1 MNLYSKKQLLKITLL
16 LIGLLI
22 AIISLFY
29 TNTLVKKLAQEER
42 KNVELWAKGMQ
53 KLGEIDNN
61 SDLSIIL
68 QVVKNNKTVPLIIV
82 DKNDNILYHKNLD
95 STQVS
100 DSLYLKK
107 QLEEMKIKN
116 PPIIN
121 KLTETEKQYI
131 YYKDSI
137 LLTQLLYY
145 PYIQLSIILIF
156 ILIAYYAFDSSRK
169 SEQNQVWVGMSK
181 ETAHQLGTPISS
193 LMAWLEILKE
203 KSENQKL
210 LTEIENDIHRL
221 EIIADRF
228 SKIGSKPQLDKINI
242 NQLLSESINYI
253 RARISSQIKIESEF
267 DTQNSIFVFINA
279 PLFSWV
285 IENLLKNAA
294 DAMKGEGKIVFQI
307 TDVQQFL
314 YIDISDTGKGIAKK
328 NYKTIFDPGF
338 TTKRRGWGLGLSLA
352 KRIVEDY
359 HKGKIFIKKSEI
371 NKGTTFRIVIKK

>member
-1 MNLYSKKQLLKITLL
+1 MNIYSKKQFLKISLL
-16 LIGLLI
+16 LAGLLI

-68 QVVKNNKTVPLIIV
+68 EVVRNNKTVPLIII
-82 DKNDNILYHKNLD
+82 DENNNILYHKNLD
-95 STQVS
+95 STKTS
-100 DSLYLKK
+100 DSLYLKI
-107 QLEEMKIKN
+107 QLEEMKLKN
-116 PPIIN
+116 SPIVN
-121 KLTETEKQYI
+121 KLTEKEKQYI

-203 KSENQKL
+203 KSENQEL
-210 LTEIENDIHRL
+210 LNEIENDIQRL

-228 SKIGSKPQLDKINI
+228 SKIGSSPQLNKTNVV
-242 NQLLSESINYI
+242 LLLTESIDYI
-253 RARISSQIKIESEF
+253 HARLSSKIKIKNKIDSE
-267 DTQNSIFVFINA
+267 NPIFVSINA

-294 DAMKGEGKIVFQI
+294 DAMKGEGEIIFKT

-314 YIDISDTGKGIAKK
+314 YIDITDTGKGIAKK
-328 NYKTIFDPGF
+328 NHKTIFDPGY
-338 TTKRRGWGLGLSLA
+338 TTKKRGWGLGLSLA
-352 KRIVEDY
+352 KRIIEDY
-359 HKGKIFIKKSEI
+359 HGGKIFIKKSEI

>member
-1 MNLYSKKQLLKITLL
+1 MDFYSKKQTLKITLL
-16 LIGLLI
+16 LVGVFI
-22 AIISLFY
+22 AIVSLFY
-29 TNTLVKKLAQEER
+29 TNTLVKQLAHEER
-42 KNVELWAKGMQ
+42 KNVELWAHGMQ

-68 QVVKNNKTVPLIIV
+68 EVVKNNTTVPLIIV
-82 DKNDNILYHKNLD
+82 DKNDHILYHKNLD
-95 STQVS
+95 STKTS
-100 DSLYLKK
+100 DSLYLQKELK
-107 QLEEMKIKN
+107 EMKLEN

-121 KLTETEKQYI
+121 NLTKNEKQYI
-131 YYKDSI
+131 YYKDSF
-137 LLTQLLYY
+137 LLTKLLYY

-203 KSENQKL
+203 DSKDQKFL
-210 LTEIENDIHRL
+210 NEIESDIQRL
-221 EIIADRF
+221 ETIADRF
-228 SKIGSKPQLDKINI
+228 SKIGSTPQLEKTDIT
-242 NQLLSESINYI
+242 QLLTESINYI
-253 RARISSQIKIESEF
+253 QARISSQITIENKINN
-267 DTQNSIFVFINA
+267 QNPIFVSINA

-294 DAMKGEGKIVFQI
+294 DAMKGEGKISFLI

-314 YIDISDTGKGIAKK
+314 YIDITDTGKGIAKK
-328 NYKTIFDPGF
+328 NHKNIFNPGY
-338 TTKRRGWGLGLSLA
+338 TTKKRGWGLGLSLA
-352 KRIVEDY
+352 KRIIEDY
-359 HKGKIFIKKSEI
+359 HKGKIFIKQSEP

>member
-1 MNLYSKKQLLKITLL
+1 MNIYSKKQFLKISLL
-16 LIGLLI
+16 LAGLLI
-22 AIISLFY
+22 AVISLFY

-68 QVVKNNKTVPLIIV
+68 EVVRNNKTVPLIII
-82 DKNDNILYHKNLD
+82 DEDNNILYHKNLD
-95 STQVS
+95 STKTS
-100 DSLYLKK
+100 DSLYLKT
-107 QLEEMKIKN
+107 QLEEMKLEN

-121 KLTETEKQYI
+121 KLTENEKQYI

-156 ILIAYYAFDSSRK
+156 ISISYYAFDSSRK

-203 KSENQKL
+203 KSENQEL
-210 LTEIENDIHRL
+210 LGEVENDIQRL
-221 EIIADRF
+221 ETIADRF
-228 SKIGSKPQLDKINI
+228 SKIGSKPQLNKTDII
-242 NQLLSESINYI
+242 SLLSESINYM
-253 RARISSQIKIESEF
+253 RARVSSKVEIINKIDNEF
-267 DTQNSIFVFINA
+267 PIYVYINA

-285 IENLLKNAA
+285 IENLLKNAV
-294 DAMKGEGKIVFQI
+294 DAMKGEGKISFQI
-307 TDVQQFL
+307 TDVRQFL
-314 YIDISDTGKGIAKK
+314 YIDITDTGKGIAKK
-328 NYKTIFDPGF
+328 NHKTIFDPGY
-338 TTKRRGWGLGLSLA
+338 TTKKRGWGLGLSLA
-352 KRIVEDY
+352 KRIIEDY
-359 HKGKIFIKKSEI
+359 HRGKIFIKNSEL

>member
-1 MNLYSKKQLLKITLL
+1 MNIYSKKQFLKISLL
-16 LIGLLI
+16 LAGLLI
-22 AIISLFY
+22 AVISLFY

-68 QVVKNNKTVPLIIV
+68 EVVRNNKTVPLIII
-82 DKNDNILYHKNLD
+82 DEDNNILYHKNLD
-95 STQVS
+95 STKTS
-100 DSLYLKK
+100 DSLYLKT
-107 QLEEMKIKN
+107 QLEEMKLEN

-121 KLTETEKQYI
+121 KLTENEKQYI

-156 ILIAYYAFDSSRK
+156 ILISYYAFDSSRK

-203 KSENQKL
+203 KSENQEL
-210 LTEIENDIHRL
+210 LGEVENDIQRL
-221 EIIADRF
+221 ETIADRF
-228 SKIGSKPQLDKINI
+228 SKIGSKPQLNKTDII
-242 NQLLSESINYI
+242 SLLSESINYM
-253 RARISSQIKIESEF
+253 RARVSSKVEIINKIDNEF
-267 DTQNSIFVFINA
+267 PIYVYINA

-285 IENLLKNAA
+285 IENLLKNAV
-294 DAMKGEGKIVFQI
+294 DAMKGEGKISFQI
-307 TDVQQFL
+307 TDVRQFL
-314 YIDISDTGKGIAKK
+314 YIDITDTGKGIAKK
-328 NYKTIFDPGF
+328 NHKTIFDPGY
-338 TTKRRGWGLGLSLA
+338 TTKKRGWGLGLSLA
-352 KRIVEDY
+352 KRIIEDY
-359 HKGKIFIKKSEI
+359 HRGKIFIKNSEL